1 MTNRETELKALM
13 LASLDGD
20 AASHRALLDGLSG
33 LLRGYY
39 KVRLARIGRGPTEA
53 EDLVQEAVLAIH
65 FKRHTYDPGEP
76 LTPWVHA
83 IARYKLIDF
92 LRRTLDGEVVVIH
105 EGRTNFSELQ
115 AELAAG
121 KQDRLVYYA
130 FDLLWRD
137 GDLRKLPQVERK
149 QMLSDLLGEND
160 IGLPVI
166 FSEHLPGDGQEMFK
180 HAAKLNF
187 EGIVSKNAQAPYR
200 SDRNEAWLKIKT
212 VQKGKFPVIGFV
224 KDPTGVAALYLGKRE
239 GKDLVYMGK
248 VGTGWSR
255 TVSSQIRKQL
265 DTVVSPKS
273 KLTKPI
279 KKPKATWVEP
289 TFFADVEYRDITS
302 EGLLRQSSFKGLKRK

>member
-1 MTNRETELKALM
+1 MSKRTKTRTVARKNEGALPAAPMPGFIGPQLATLKSKAPTGDHWLHEIKY
-13 LASLDGD
+13 DGYRVQVHLNKG
-20 AASHRALLDGLSG
+20 AKKVYTRSG
-33 LLRGYY
+33 LDW
-39 KVRLARIGRGPTEA
+39 T
-53 EDLVQEAVLAIH
+53 
-65 FKRHTYDPGEP
+65 KRFSLIAGALDIPGQ
-76 LTPWVHA
+76 V
-83 IARYKLIDF
+83 II
-92 LRRTLDGEVVVIH
+92 DGEVIVDH

-137 GDLRKLPQVERK
+137 GDLRKLPQIERK
-149 QMLSDLLGEND
+149 QMLADLLGEND
-160 IGLPVI
+160 VGPPVLY
-166 FSEHLPGDGQEMFK
+166 SEHLTGDGQEMFE
-180 HAAKLNF
+180 HAAKLGW
-187 EGIVSKNAQAPYR
+187 EGIISKRADWPYR
-200 SDRNEAWLKIKT
+200 SERTEAWLKIKC

-239 GKDLVYMGK
+239 GKNLVYMGK

-279 KKPKATWVEP
+279 RKPKATWVEP
-289 TFFADVEYRDITS
+289 AFTAEVEFHDITT
-302 EGLLRQSSFKGLKRK
+302 EGLLR

>member
-1 MTNRETELKALM
+1 MAKRIQSSRPGGAARSSEMPAFIKPQLATLKSRAPVGPEWLHEIKFDGYRVQVHLNKGKRKVYTRNGLDWTKRFSVIGGAL
-13 LASLDGD
+13 DIPG
-20 AASHRALLDGLSG
+20 
-33 LLRGYY
+33 
-39 KVRLARIGRGPTEA
+39 
-53 EDLVQEAVLAIH
+53 QAI
-65 FKRHTYDPGEP
+65 
-76 LTPWVHA
+76 
-83 IARYKLIDF
+83 I
-92 LRRTLDGEVVVIH
+92 DGEVVVIH

-121 KQDRLVYYA
+121 RQDRLIYYA

-137 GDLRKLPQVERK
+137 GDLRKLGQLDRK
-149 QMLSDLLGEND
+149 QALSDLLGENG
-160 IGLPVI
+160 IELPI
-166 FSEHLPGDGQEMFK
+166 IYSEHLTGDGQEMFE

-200 SDRNEAWLKIKT
+200 SDRNEGWLKIKT
-212 VQKGKFPVIGFV
+212 VQKGQFPVIGFV

-279 KKPKATWVEP
+279 KKPRAIWVEP
-289 TFFADVEYRDITS
+289 SFTAEVEYRDITS
-302 EGLLRQSSFKGLKRK
+302 EGLLRQSSFKGLKPS

>member
-1 MTNRETELKALM
+1 MPGFIKPQLATLKSKAPKGEQWLHEIKFDGYRIQVHIN
-13 LASLDGD
+13 SGRKKVFTRNGLDW
-20 AASHRALLDGLSG
+20 
-33 LLRGYY
+33 
-39 KVRLARIGRGPTEA
+39 T
-53 EDLVQEAVLAIH
+53 
-65 FKRHTYDPGEP
+65 KRFS
-76 LTPWVHA
+76 A
-83 IARYKLIDF
+83 IAGALDIPGQAII
-92 LRRTLDGEVVVIH
+92 DGEVVVTH

-121 KQDRLVYYA
+121 RQDRLVYYA

-137 GDLRKLPQVERK
+137 GDLRKLPQIERK
-149 QMLSDLLGEND
+149 QALLDLLGEND
-160 IGLPVI
+160 IELPVLY
-166 FSEHLPGDGQEMFK
+166 SEHLTGDGQEMFE
-180 HAAKLNF
+180 HAAKLNW
-187 EGIVSKNAQAPYR
+187 EGIISKRADAPYR
-200 SDRNEAWLKIKT
+200 SERTEAWLKIKT

-289 TFFADVEYRDITS
+289 TFVADVEYRDITS
-302 EGLLRQSSFKGLKRK
+302 EGLLRASSFKGLSRK